1 MTVSKLACIYEMTIS
16 KLACI
21 FEMTMGKLACVFEM
35 IVTGSVC
42 FSSSQAGKN
51 RQDYLQLFDKGVSVG
66 KI

>member
-1 MTVSKLACIYEMTIS
+1 MTISKPACIFEMTISKPACIFEMTIS

-21 FEMTMGKLACVFEM
+21 FEM
-35 IVTGSVC
+35 IVAGSVC